1 MKVNKLIAL
10 QSIIEERK
18 IPYDMEK
25 DHLYYSESKEEF
37 INIMDMDIIH
47 LVRAFTKTLNELQ
60 LERERPPEYDNL
72 ASRYIRK
79 WQQGNKR

>member
-1 MKVNKLIAL
+1 MKINKLIAL

-18 IPYDMEK
+18 IPYDMEE

-60 LERERPPEYDNL
+60 LERERPLEYNNL
-72 ASRYIRK
+72 ASRYIK
-79 WQQGNKR
+79 QWQQGNKR

>member
-1 MKVNKLIAL
+1 
-10 QSIIEERK
+10 
-18 IPYDMEK
+18 
-25 DHLYYSESKEEF
+25 
-37 INIMDMDIIH
+37 MDIIH
-47 LVRAFTKTLNELQ
+47 LIRAFTKTLNELQ

>member
-37 INIMDMDIIH
+37 INIMDI
-47 LVRAFTKTLNELQ
+47 
-60 LERERPPEYDNL
+60 
-72 ASRYIRK
+72 
-79 WQQGNKR
+79 

>member
-60 LERERPPEYDNL
+60 LERERPPEYNNL
-72 ASRYIRK
+72 ASHYIRK